1 MKVTHSITSLALAV
15 LVMSTASCTQG
26 KAIQGDVATKEDSII
41 VNNKVGEFSI
51 KAACPTDSSAAIT
64 TAINE
69 FLSETL
75 GGSYDGSLTSTMPV
89 MKFYLNKVI
98 QKDSADLADLQ
109 KEGLANDRAW
119 KYEFKANIDKI
130 ADTPNYV
137 TYLYTCYEY
146 QGGAHGGTAVIGQTF
161 RKADGRRIGW
171 EVFTN
176 VYDEGFQN
184 LLKQGL
190 MRFWKLKNDSE
201 LQNALINPDYVYQ
214 LPLPQCGPLFMKD
227 GIRIVYGQYE
237 IAPYAAGMPDFTIPY
252 NQIQKF
258 MKVTAKNLVQ

>member
-1 MKVTHSITSLALAV
+1 MRSAFFLLISLV
-15 LVMSTASCTQG
+15 
-26 KAIQGDVATKEDSII
+26 
-41 VNNKVGEFSI
+41 
-51 KAACPTDSSAAIT
+51 
-64 TAINE
+64 
-69 FLSETL
+69 
-75 GGSYDGSLTSTMPV
+75 
-89 MKFYLNKVI
+89 
-98 QKDSADLADLQ
+98 
-109 KEGLANDRAW
+109 
-119 KYEFKANIDKI
+119 